1 MSIRLRTF
9 SCILLSSF
17 LWAQDIAWQQTLG
30 GAREEHLYD
39 AISGNIPNVLVDIFN
54 VSKLLIIC
62 CFC

>member
-30 GAREEHLYD
+30 GAREEHLYE
-39 AISGNIPNVLVDIFN
+39 VIFQTCWWIFLMCLN
-54 VSKLLIIC
+54 Y
-62 CFC
+62 